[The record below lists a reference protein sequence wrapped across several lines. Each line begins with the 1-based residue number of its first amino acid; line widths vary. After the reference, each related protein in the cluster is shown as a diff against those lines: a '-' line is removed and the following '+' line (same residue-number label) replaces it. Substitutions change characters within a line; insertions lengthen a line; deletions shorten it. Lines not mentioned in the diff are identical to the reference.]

1 MKTLL
6 LMRHAKSSWKDSS
19 LSDFQRPLKKRGEK
33 DMLRIAQVLKEEDQ
47 IPDFVLS
54 SPALRA
60 RETIEILSNE
70 LGIEEELIEFVD
82 EFYGAEIEDFFDV
95 LADLPDSYKKVMVV
109 GHNPSLEAF
118 LQTLTGEID
127 SLSTASVA
135 LIKLGI
141 QSWEDID
148 ADEQI
153 GQLREIWRPKEL

>member
-33 DMLRIAQVLKEEDQ
+33 DMLRIAQVLKEEDL
-47 IPDFVLS
+47 IPEFVLS
-54 SPALRA
+54 SPAVRA
-60 RETIEILSNE
+60 RETIEILAKE
-70 LGIEEELIEFVD
+70 LGIEEELVEFVD
-82 EFYGAEIEDFFDV
+82 DFYGAEIEDFFDV

>member
-6 LMRHAKSSWKDSS
+6 LMRHAKSSWKDAS

-33 DMLRIAQVLKEEDQ
+33 DMLRIAQVLKEEDL
-47 IPDFVLS
+47 IPEFVLS
-54 SPALRA
+54 SPAVRA
-60 RETIEILSNE
+60 RETIEILAKE
-70 LGIEEELIEFVD
+70 LGIEEELVEFVD
-82 EFYGAEIEDFFDV
+82 DFYGAEIEDFFDV

-127 SLSTASVA
+127 SLPTASVA

-148 ADEQI
+148 EDEQI
-153 GQLREIWRPKEL
+153 GQLREIWRPREL

>member
-1 MKTLL
+1 
-6 LMRHAKSSWKDSS
+6 
-19 LSDFQRPLKKRGEK
+19 
-33 DMLRIAQVLKEEDQ
+33 MLRIAQVLKEEDL
-47 IPDFVLS
+47 IPEFVLS
-54 SPALRA
+54 SPAVRA
-60 RETIEILSNE
+60 RETIEILAKE
-70 LGIEEELIEFVD
+70 LGIEEELVEFVD
-82 EFYGAEIEDFFDV
+82 DFYGAEIEDFFDV

>member
-1 MKTLL
+1 M
-6 LMRHAKSSWKDSS
+6 
-19 LSDFQRPLKKRGEK
+19 
-33 DMLRIAQVLKEEDQ
+33 V
-47 IPDFVLS
+47 
-54 SPALRA
+54 
-60 RETIEILSNE
+60 
-70 LGIEEELIEFVD
+70 EFVD

-127 SLSTASVA
+127 SLPTASVA

-148 ADEQI
+148 EDEQI
-153 GQLREIWRPKEL
+153 GQLREIWRPREL